1 MARTCTLRGKT
12 LTLEGPELKAGEKAP
27 DATLLRDLFTEL
39 HIRDT
44 SGKTRIFNV
53 VPSLDT
59 TVCALQTRRF
69 HEEATRLDNVT
80 IYTVSCDLPPA
91 QARFCGAEG
100 IDPERVVMLSDY
112 RDVSFGR
119 AWGTLI
125 RELRLECRA
134 VFVVDPQDTVR
145 YVQYVPEIAEEPNYE
160 AALEAVRACLTP

>member
-12 LTLEGPELKAGEKAP
+12 LTLEGPELKVGDKAP
-27 DATLLRDLFTEL
+27 DATLLKDLFTEV

-44 SGKTRIFNV
+44 TGRVRIFNV

-59 TVCALQTRRF
+59 SVCAVQTRRF
-69 HEEATRLDNVT
+69 HEEVQRLENV
-80 IYTVSCDLPPA
+80 IVYTVSCDLPPA
-91 QARFCGAEG
+91 QARFCGSEG

-125 RELRLECRA
+125 PQLRLECRA
-134 VFVVDPQDTVR
+134 VFVVDPQDVLR
-145 YVQYVPEIAEEPNYE
+145 HVQYVPEIADEPDYE
-160 AALEAVRACLTP
+160 AALSAARACLNP

>member
-1 MARTCTLRGKT
+1 MARTCTLRGKA
-12 LTLEGPELKAGEKAP
+12 LTLEGPELKVGDKAP
-27 DATLLRDLFTEL
+27 DATLLKDLFTEV
-39 HIRDT
+39 HIRET
-44 SGKTRIFNV
+44 SGKTRVFNV

-59 TVCALQTRRF
+59 AVCARQTKRF
-69 HEEATRLDNVT
+69 HEGATRLDGVT

-134 VFVVDPQDTVR
+134 VFVVDPQDVIR
-145 YVQYVPEIAEEPNYE
+145 HVQYVPEIADEPDYD
-160 AALEAVRACLTP
+160 AVLKAVQACSG